1 MPAFNTSFVA
11 GTRSGTLNLSATSI
25 TTVIP
30 ASTGDLTSNPLKFN
44 VNATLGT
51 ASFILAVDAVIPVV
65 TSSTGTYLSGKLKIT
80 GLQAPCISASSAVVQ
95 SSLNLT
101 ATMMASLIAR
111 RPHHRGTQDRLTKAG
126 LSRTLLR
133 EGFHCIFV
141 AQCRP

>member
-1 MPAFNTSFVA
+1 VSLRATTSTYSFSNASLNTSFVA

-80 GLQAPCISASSAVVQ
+80 GTTGTLYLSFLGGGSVKLELDSNNDGVIDSSKPPPSRHSRSPDKGRLVQ
-95 SSLNLT
+95 N
-101 ATMMASLIAR
+101 
-111 RPHHRGTQDRLTKAG
+111 P
-126 LSRTLLR
+126 
-133 EGFHCIFV
+133 
-141 AQCRP
+141 P